1 MLALLLGALD
11 ALREELSM
19 TILQPI
25 LHPEQFEAIGLSTPA
40 GVLLFG
46 PPGEHL
52 AVYSVRL
59 PGYN

>member
-1 MLALLLGALD
+1 
-11 ALREELSM
+11 M

-52 AVYSVRL
+52 AVCSVRL
-59 PGYN
+59 PRLSLLCGNTRRLTISNVGY